1 MKLKIKKASIKDLE
15 FVYLLRNETIAR
27 KNSINS
33 KKILLKDH
41 KIWFKKKIKDRN
53 SLYFIITSKNLEK
66 IGFVRY
72 DLEYIFGSV
81 SINILNKFRNLG
93 YGSIILKETEK
104 FIKKN
109 IILVA
114 KVKKNNPKSLKIF
127 KKNQY
132 KILKKTSHLV
142 LFKII
147 KRKI

>member
-1 MKLKIKKASIKDLE
+1 MKIKIRKASIKDLE
-15 FVYLLRNETIAR
+15 FVYSLRNETVVK

-41 KIWFKKKIKDRN
+41 KIWFKKKIKDKN

-72 DLEYIFGSV
+72 DIEYIFANV
-81 SINILNKFRNLG
+81 SINIHSKFRNLG

-104 FIKKN
+104 FIKKS
-109 IILVA
+109 IILVSNI
-114 KVKKNNPKSLKIF
+114 KKNNLKSLKIF

-132 KILKKTSHLV
+132 KILKKTNQLV

-147 KRKI
+147 KRKS